1 MPNVDHEQRRREM
14 IAALKSLAAEEGPDI
29 SVAKFCRRCGFSNT
43 HIYYYFENW
52 ADLRTQAGLPPRVDR
67 SRIHAVHS
75 RESLLARL
83 HTLAGQIGEDITLRE
98 FVHHTGISTQPIERV
113 FGGWRAFKTAAG
125 LDEHRKPGL
134 PPVHTARSVR
144 DRIEELLAEHEGALT
159 LHDFI
164 EKTGIGGEVI
174 HRHGGWSRL
183 RQELGYLPR
192 GQRPWL
198 AANDEM
204 RSVLEQ
210 LFPPEHFLPWL
221 NEPDPLRDAGAG
233 ESGPTTDS
241 R

>member
-1 MPNVDHEQRRREM
+1 MPSVDHEQRQREM
-14 IAALKSLAAEEGPDI
+14 IAALESLAADEGPDI
-29 SVAKFCRRCGFSNT
+29 SVAKFCRRCGYSNT

-52 ADLRTQAGLPPRVDR
+52 ADLRTQAGLPPRVNR

-75 RESLLARL
+75 RESLLALL
-83 HTLAGQIGEDITLRE
+83 HKLAGRIGEDITLRE

-113 FGGWRAFKTAAG
+113 FGGWRAFKAAAG
-125 LDEHRKPGL
+125 LGKHRKPGL
-134 PPVHTARSVR
+134 PLQHTAASVR
-144 DRIEELLAEHEGALT
+144 QRIEQLLAESEGSLT

-164 EKTGIGGEVI
+164 EQTGISGEVI

-198 AANDEM
+198 AADDSL

-210 LFPPEHFLPWL
+210 LFPAEHFLPWL
-221 NEPDPLRDAGAG
+221 NEPDPFLEAGAG
-233 ESGPTTDS
+233 ESG
-241 R
+241 RV